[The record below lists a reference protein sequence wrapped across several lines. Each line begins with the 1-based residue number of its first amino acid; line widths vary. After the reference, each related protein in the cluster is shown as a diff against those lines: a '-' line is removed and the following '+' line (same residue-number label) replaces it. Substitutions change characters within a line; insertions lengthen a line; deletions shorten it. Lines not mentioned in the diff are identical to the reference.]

1 MQIHCCVSSAI
12 MIPRRKDK
20 KFLHCGSVE
29 CFLRHGS
36 IEDYVDPILGI
47 KNHIDVGNR
56 RGEVPTP

>member
-1 MQIHCCVSSAI
+1 

-47 KNHIDVGNR
+47 KNHIDDGNR